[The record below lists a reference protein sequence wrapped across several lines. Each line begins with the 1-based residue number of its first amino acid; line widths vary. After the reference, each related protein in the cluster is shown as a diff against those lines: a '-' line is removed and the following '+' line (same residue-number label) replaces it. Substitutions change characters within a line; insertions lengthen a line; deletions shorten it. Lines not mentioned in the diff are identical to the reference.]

1 VRIDRIDFHF
11 ADAGW
16 KEHGFVKVTTLDGTA
31 GWAEFSPQ
39 FGGGLVAAPPF
50 GLAAGLIGREIGSA
64 ETNGFLR
71 PRGERTHAV
80 QQLLGA
86 LDNAVLDVR
95 ARALGI
101 PVHELL
107 GGALRDQVRL
117 YWAHCGTYRVTHAD
131 LIGQS
136 ALRSLDDVTALGRE
150 VRRRG
155 FTALKTNI
163 LLLSD
168 GQPRRYRPGPEARAA
183 DRADPAALAALH
195 DQLAALRAGTGADV
209 ELMVD
214 IGAGHGVGAAAEFA
228 AEAKRFDVPWLEVEG
243 MDATRTAALRGS
255 SPVPVA
261 TGERLRPDEVLPYLR
276 GRAADVIVIDVP
288 FNGVRQAVRTAA
300 VCEAFGTEV
309 APHNCYGPLATMMS
323 AAFCAVVP
331 NLRVMEID
339 VDAVA
344 WESDFVT
351 RQPAIAGGSLCLTTE
366 PGWGTEVSEAA
377 LAAHRTREPVTF
389 G

>member
-1 VRIDRIDFHF
+1 MRIDRIDFHF

-16 KEHGFVKVTTLDGTA
+16 KQHGFVKVTTLDGTS

-39 FGGGLVAAPPF
+39 FGGGLVAEPAF
-50 GLAAGLIGREIGSA
+50 SVAAELIGSA
-64 ETNGFLR
+64 VESVELNGALR
-71 PRGERTHAV
+71 PHGPRSDAV
-80 QQLLGA
+80 QQVLGA

-107 GGALRDQVRL
+107 GGALRDRVRL

-131 LIGQS
+131 LIGEQP
-136 ALRSLDDVTALGRE
+136 LRGLDDVTALGRQ
-150 VRRRG
+150 VLQRG
-155 FTALKTNI
+155 FTALKTNV
-163 LLLSD
+163 LVLSD
-168 GQPRRYRPGPEARAA
+168 GHPRRYKLGPGSPAA
-183 DRADPAALAALH
+183 DRADPVALTALH
-195 DQLAALRAGTGADV
+195 DQLAALRAGSGAGI

-214 IGAGHGVGAAAEFA
+214 IGAGHSVGAAAEFA
-228 AEAKRFDVPWLEVEG
+228 AAAGQYDVSWLEVEG
-243 MDATRTAALRGS
+243 MSATLTAELCSR

-261 TGERLRPDEVLPYLR
+261 TGERLRREEVLPFLE
-276 GRAADVIVIDVP
+276 GGAADVVVIDVP
-288 FNGVRQAVRTAA
+288 FNGLQDAVRTAGRCA
-300 VCEAFGTEV
+300 AFGREV
-309 APHNCYGPLATMMS
+309 APHNCYSPLATMMS

-331 NLRVMEID
+331 NMRVMEID

-344 WESDFVT
+344 WENDFVT
-351 RQPAIAGGSLCLTTE
+351 TQPAIANGSLSLTGA

-377 LAAHRTREPVTF
+377 LAAHVAREPITF